1 MRDEALTQEVWTLK
15 NQVGIK
21 MLNFLEVKG
30 IKVKRLVIIFY
41 PTDWQKLKK
50 IIIPMVG

>member
-1 MRDEALTQEVWTLK
+1 MREEALTQEVWTLK

-30 IKVKRLVIIFY
+30 IKEKRLVIFY

-50 IIIPMVG
+50 IIIPMVD